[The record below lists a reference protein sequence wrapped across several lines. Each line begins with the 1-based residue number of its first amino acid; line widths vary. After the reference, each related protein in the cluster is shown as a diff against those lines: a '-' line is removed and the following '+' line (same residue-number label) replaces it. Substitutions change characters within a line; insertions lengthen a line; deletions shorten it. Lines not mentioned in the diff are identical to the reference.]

1 METQRNYDVQAAER
15 IFRKVVH
22 PGLDSMRIV
31 DRNGAPITSA
41 PSGYTNYLRN
51 KAFTLSPRG
60 VPTRISNHVYSGQH
74 THVSRY
80 GSSVP
85 GSDSPEMYVMQAS
98 NGVKS
103 AKLNRPYTH
112 SSILPSRKR
121 AMSNTSKATHSMQTS
136 RTTSGRNATKW
147 YFDMTMPGEKRQM
160 KSAQSEHWNK
170 SEQGQRLN
178 REWSSVSD
186 SRALKRSSE
195 ILSHR
200 VDRMYFMNGNNI
212 RLQPKYHVDEEE
224 LLQLRDASKSR
235 QSIHHPRRII
245 RPSVNFE
252 DNYQESV
259 RNSSPSQSIED
270 VPPPATPPATPPVTP
285 PIKSLPKRPMSSCQ
299 MCNHTQNKSIP
310 ESVSEESGI
319 QDDDWQ
325 EEDIEVAKGEPDD
338 IQGLNNSRPVSKID
352 IKHLQV
358 KDGPVN
364 IIDILSHGEMQALGD
379 CMVKLLESYP
389 QKKKVLH
396 TDEDRIFKVGLK
408 QQRIRNNR
416 RHSGYPNIHTQN
428 YKKISHSAPV
438 PKSGRSA
445 DHTAMKQSSGYKNVN
460 LDNMLQKFPKRRPN
474 SRMKRCQTAEPVE
487 CDCRKTLPGCGLSFK
502 LNGTQAPIFVK
513 IPHSDAKNL
522 HSESH
527 RVQIYH

>member
-1 METQRNYDVQAAER
+1 MSKYIGLEEVFTISTPYRTDVQAAER

-235 QSIHHPRRII
+235 QSIHHPRVVKMPSCGPSSRMSSHRGLNSGKSKASVDQGTEKTDRAKSLENIMTTRKMDNEINRGKSPLHGWDNDGDREEDLSVKGEII
-245 RPSVNFE
+245 RKKSFHEDQISAGINESASVTHRSDKASVKNEGKDGKDAETVEDEFDKPERADGRQNPEDVVNTDNNVVAVDDKNEEEKNDEEKDNEEDENWKIRKTEEEEKKRLNQSKEE
-252 DNYQESV
+252 DNIEGIDERVDDNEKIIDENTKEDDKEKDVVQNEGVSNNEQEAAEETSKEEKV
-259 RNSSPSQSIED
+259 ED
-270 VPPPATPPATPPVTP
+270 
-285 PIKSLPKRPMSSCQ
+285 
-299 MCNHTQNKSIP
+299 
-310 ESVSEESGI
+310 EVSEEKVN
-319 QDDDWQ
+319 DENAD
-325 EEDIEVAKGEPDD
+325 EP
-338 IQGLNNSRPVSKID
+338 Q
-352 IKHLQV
+352 
-358 KDGPVN
+358 
-364 IIDILSHGEMQALGD
+364 
-379 CMVKLLESYP
+379 
-389 QKKKVLH
+389 
-396 TDEDRIFKVGLK
+396 
-408 QQRIRNNR
+408 
-416 RHSGYPNIHTQN
+416 
-428 YKKISHSAPV
+428 
-438 PKSGRSA
+438 
-445 DHTAMKQSSGYKNVN
+445 
-460 LDNMLQKFPKRRPN
+460 
-474 SRMKRCQTAEPVE
+474 
-487 CDCRKTLPGCGLSFK
+487 
-502 LNGTQAPIFVK
+502 
-513 IPHSDAKNL
+513 
-522 HSESH
+522 
-527 RVQIYH
+527 

>member
-1 METQRNYDVQAAER
+1 MNGYMEELITISTPYRHDVQAAER

-31 DRNGAPITSA
+31 DRNGMSITSA

-74 THVSRY
+74 THIARY

-98 NGVKS
+98 TGVKS
-103 AKLNRPYTH
+103 AKVNRPYTH

-121 AMSNTSKATHSMQTS
+121 AMSNTSKATRSMQTS
-136 RTTSGRNATKW
+136 RSTSSRNT
-147 YFDMTMPGEKRQM
+147 TMPGEKRHM
-160 KSAQSEHWNK
+160 KSAHSEHWNK

-195 ILSHR
+195 IVSHR
-200 VDRMYFMNGNNI
+200 VDRMYFMNGSNI

-224 LLQLRDASKSR
+224 LMHLREVSKSR
-235 QSIHHPRRII
+235 QSTQHPRKII

-252 DNYQESV
+252 DNYLESV
-259 RNSSPSQSIED
+259 RNSSPSQSNED
-270 VPPPATPPATPPVTP
+270 VHPLSNPPGSSPVMSSTP
-285 PIKSLPKRPMSSCQ
+285 RPMSSCQ
-299 MCNHTQNKSIP
+299 MCNHSQSKP
-310 ESVSEESGI
+310 VPKSVSEESGI

-325 EEDIEVAKGEPDD
+325 EEDIEVANGEPEVCSEMDS
-338 IQGLNNSRPVSKID
+338 SRPISKVD

-358 KDGPVN
+358 QDGPIN

-389 QKKKVLH
+389 QKKKVRT
-396 TDEDRIFKVGLK
+396 TDEDWIFNTPLK
-408 QQRIRNNR
+408 NQRIRNNR
-416 RHSGYPNIHTQN
+416 RVSGNPKVHSQHNKN
-428 YKKISHSAPV
+428 ISHSAPL
-438 PKSGRSA
+438 PKSARSN
-445 DHTAMKQSSGYKNVN
+445 DSSTLK
-460 LDNMLQKFPKRRPN
+460 LDNLMQKFPRRRP
-474 SRMKRCQTAEPVE
+474 SARLKMSQTTEPVE
-487 CDCRKTLPGCGLSFK
+487 CDCRKSLGGGLSFK
-502 LNGTQAPIFVK
+502 INGTQSPIFIKV
-513 IPHSDAKNL
+513 PS
-522 HSESH
+522 
-527 RVQIYH
+527 Y